1 MEKKRTNKKN
11 TTLVQREDMSS
22 ANMSFRQTI
31 NSLLYVTYPGEKMK
45 STTLV
50 MKMKKKESFLM
61 AVTFFI
67 SVYCSN
73 NFRRGRRQKRPSTI
87 KKFRLQIWHSS

>member
-1 MEKKRTNKKN
+1 MEKKQTNKKN

-31 NSLLYVTYPGEKMK
+31 NGLLYVTYPGEKMK

-50 MKMKKKESFLM
+50 MKLKKKEFPDGCHVFHFSILL
-61 AVTFFI
+61 
-67 SVYCSN
+67 
-73 NFRRGRRQKRPSTI
+73 K
-87 KKFRLQIWHSS
+87 

>member
-1 MEKKRTNKKN
+1 MEKKRTNKRN

-31 NSLLYVTYPGEKMK
+31 NGLFYVTYPGEKMK

-50 MKMKKKESFLM
+50 MKMKKKENFLM

-73 NFRRGRRQKRPSTI
+73 NFRRGKETKTPI
-87 KKFRLQIWHSS
+87 YDKKI